1 MTSPGATYE
10 AANTAASA
18 SSPEV
23 QDVVRRLLD
32 FEPGAGKRGAA
43 SASSYV
49 WSNSEFLQE
58 LMLVYHYIM
67 VL

>member
-32 FEPGAGKRGAA
+32 FEPGAGKQGAA

-49 WSNSEFLQE
+49 WSNSDLEQPLHI
-58 LMLVYHYIM
+58 LIKIV
-67 VL
+67 